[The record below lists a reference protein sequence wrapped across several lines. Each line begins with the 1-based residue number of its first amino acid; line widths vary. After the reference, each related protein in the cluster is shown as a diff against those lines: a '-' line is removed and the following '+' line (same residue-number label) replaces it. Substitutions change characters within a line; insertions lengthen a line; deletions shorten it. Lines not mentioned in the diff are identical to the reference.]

1 MMTHPLLPK
10 LRQLDLSGM
19 VLTLDMRAAQ
29 ALEGH
34 LAPTEFL
41 AILLDD
47 ELERRNQ
54 QRLARRFA
62 DSGCD
67 GQKTLASFDFAA
79 AAGVNRTVVNELA
92 TCGFVA
98 RHENILLC
106 GPTGVGKSHLANALA
121 CEALKRDY
129 RVLSRTAHR
138 LLLDLHAARGTG
150 AYNRVWTRLV
160 TCDLLLLDD
169 FGLQPLAAQAVQDLY
184 DIIAERYE
192 RRSLIVTSNRAF
204 AEWAAVFNN
213 DLLASAALDR
223 LTHHAHTLLI
233 QGESY
238 RQRSRHKEA
247 LGTSTASPAAHPA
260 VSGASLS

>member
-29 ALEGH
+29 ASEGK

-41 AILLDD
+41 AVLLDD
-47 ELERRNQ
+47 ELERRSQ

-62 DSGCD
+62 ESGCD

-79 AAGVNRTVVNELA
+79 APGVNRTVVQELA

-129 RVLSRTAHR
+129 RVLSRSLHR
-138 LLLDLHAARGTG
+138 LLLDLHAARGNG

-160 TCDLLLLDD
+160 TCDLLVLDD
-169 FGLQPLAAQAVQDLY
+169 FGLQSLTPQGVQDLY

-192 RRSLIVTSNRAF
+192 RRSVILTSNRAF
-204 AEWAAVFNN
+204 DEWAGVFNN

-223 LTHHAHTLLI
+223 LTHHAHTVVI

-238 RQRSRHKEA
+238 RQRSRRKEA
-247 LGTSTASPAAHPA
+247 LGTPTALPA
-260 VSGASLS
+260 SSS